1 MSRYT
6 PLTRALTLIIKPVIR
21 LASPWPHST
30 YSLRRRKFAMFNKA
44 VREHTAP
51 TTASIKA
58 SSKAPAKAAAKALF
72 PTITPLNKPAPVS
85 SIQTT
90 GVKRKLDVVQPP
102 SETPLGVLHSNVY
115 FDENDFDDD
124 IDLDEP
130 TGFSINVTQPQ
141 SQTRSLPS
149 SRIQPVDPLPL
160 PENPAPSSD
169 NAPSSTLPLPWSSS
183 PPTHFLPPAKK
194 RTLPW
199 NEYGEP
205 PAPAR
210 SRNRP
215 EHKSVTRTPDIK
227 KQPSLPW
234 DQTMSAVKEQQK
246 ELRKQQKTRVG
257 SEKNAAEFPTRAPKV
272 PSIFLSEEQKRVV
285 DAIVQDGKSIFF
297 TGSAGTGKSVLM
309 REIIRKL
316 REKYKKEPDRIAVT
330 ASTGLAACNIEGVT
344 LHSFAGI
351 GLGKESVADLVK
363 KVKRNQKNKTRW
375 LRTKVLIID
384 EISMVDG
391 DLFDKLEEI
400 ARKIRNNGRPF
411 GGIQLVIT
419 GDFFQLP
426 PVPDPTKLAKF
437 AFSASTWNTTI
448 QHTILLTQ
456 VFRQKDPKFA
466 SMLNE
471 IRLGKLSQET
481 IDAFKQLS
489 RPLNFHDALEATELF
504 PTRLE
509 VENANSA
516 RMNRL
521 SGETMV
527 YTAVDGGTMQNEAQ
541 RSQLLADCV
550 TPILQLKKGAQVM
563 LIKNMDESL
572 VNGSLGKVVAFMDEA
587 RFDYYSKSDE
597 NFAGDQGYADRSAQT
612 MSKLKSFENKNGT
625 VNPKGLWPVVCF
637 VQPDGTER
645 HLLCQPET
653 WKIELPNGEVRAQRT
668 QVPLILA
675 WALSIHKA
683 QGQTLQRVK
692 VDLGRVFEKGQAYV
706 ALSRAVSQ
714 AGLQVSRFDPRRVM
728 VHPKVLEFY
737 SNLSSIHNIK
747 TATNTLPYALPNPST
762 DANANTNQS
771 RDQVKVVKSTHSELD
786 DDFDETVLEGIYA

>member
-1 MSRYT
+1 MSGYT
-6 PLTRALTLIIKPVIR
+6 PLTRASTAIVHPSFIIR
-21 LASPWPHST
+21 LA
-30 YSLRRRKFAMFNKA
+30 LRLSFPITSHQGRTFAMFNQA
-44 VREHTAP
+44 VRNHTAP
-51 TTASIKA
+51 ARTLF
-58 SSKAPAKAAAKALF
+58 SKAAP
-72 PTITPLNKPAPVS
+72 PNKDAPVS
-85 SIQTT
+85 SSQTA
-90 GVKRKLDVVQPP
+90 GVKRKLDAVQQAP
-102 SETPLGVLHSNVY
+102 ETPLAVLHSNVY

-130 TGFSINVTQPQ
+130 TSFSINLSQ
-141 SQTRSLPS
+141 SQSFTS
-149 SRIQPVDPLPL
+149 SRIQPPELP
-160 PENPAPSSD
+160 PPAEQPAPPSD
-169 NAPSSTLPLPWSSS
+169 NAPPSTLPLPWSSS
-183 PPTHFLPPAKK
+183 PPTNLLPPAK
-194 RTLPW
+194 RRVLPW
-199 NEYGEP
+199 EAKENLEP
-205 PAPAR
+205 ETRPRARPEPKSHIRTPAP
-210 SRNRP
+210 S
-215 EHKSVTRTPDIK
+215 KTS
-227 KQPSLPW
+227 SLPW
-234 DQTMSAVKEQQK
+234 DKTLSAVKEDQK
-246 ELRKQQKTRVG
+246 EFRKQQKIRVS
-257 SEKNAAEFPTRAPKV
+257 SEKSQAPLGTRAPKV

-285 DAIVQDGKSIFF
+285 ETIVKDSKSIFF

-316 REKYKKEPDRIAVT
+316 RERYKKEPDRVAVT

-351 GLGKESVADLVK
+351 GLGKEPVADLVK
-363 KVKRNQKNKTRW
+363 KVKRNQKNRTRW
-375 LRTKVLIID
+375 LRTKVLVID

-391 DLFDKLEEI
+391 DLFDKLEEV

-411 GGIQLVIT
+411 GGIQLVVT

-426 PVPDPTKLAKF
+426 PVPDSTKLAKF

-448 QHTILLTQ
+448 QHTILLTH
-456 VFRQKDPKFA
+456 VFRQKDPEFA
-466 SMLNE
+466 AMLNE
-471 IRLGKLSQET
+471 MRLGKLSPET
-481 IDAFKQLS
+481 VTAFKALS
-489 RPLNFHDALEATELF
+489 RPLDFHDALDATELF
-504 PTRLE
+504 PTRSE

-527 YTAVDGGTMQNEAQ
+527 FTAVDSGTMQNETQ

-550 TPILQLKKGAQVM
+550 APTIQLKKGAQVM

-572 VNGSLGKVVAFMDEA
+572 VNGSLGKVVAFMDETK
-587 RFDYYSKSDE
+587 FDYFSKHDAE
-597 NFAGDQGYADRSAQT
+597 FAGDLAHDDRNDKT
-612 MSKLKSFENKNGT
+612 INKLKSYENMTGSVST
-625 VNPKGLWPVVCF
+625 KGVWPVVCF

-668 QVPLILA
+668 QIPLILA

-706 ALSRAVSQ
+706 ALSRATSKD
-714 AGLQVSRFDPRRVM
+714 GLQVSRFDPRRVM

-747 TATNTLPYALPNPST
+747 DAANTIANADSVASGNASAVGTTST
-762 DANANTNQS
+762 STSASSIANTNTTAKQS
-771 RDQVKVVKSTHSELD
+771 RHQAMTVKRTATDYIDDWDDEL
-786 DDFDETVLEGIYA
+786 LQSISA